1 MSNLIKYRPE
11 IDGLRAV
18 AVLSVI
24 IFHLEFKVLGN
35 SLLPGGF
42 LGVDIFFVIS
52 GYLITSIIL
61 TEIEKGSFT
70 FRNFYLRRAK
80 RLLPALFIVLTT
92 TSVASWLVLFP
103 GEMKQYGQ
111 SLISSIFF
119 YSNFNFWLEDPYF
132 SGRSNLKPL
141 LHTWSLSVEEQY
153 YIIIPLLLVLL
164 RRLLNSGK
172 NVFFAILFFISFALA
187 VLHTPTDPTST
198 FYLLPYRLWELML
211 GGLLSS
217 IRINEKLHENVSSN
231 LSMIGLIGIAFSV
244 IFLSKNTLH
253 PSFATLIPTLSTGLI
268 LVFASK
274 NNLVGRI
281 LSQRIFVATGLISY
295 GLYLWHFPIVSFSR
309 LLELGFNQ
317 LLVKL
322 SIVGISFI
330 AAILSYR
337 YVEFPI
343 RNNKIKFVYSA
354 SLGFCLAIFMVIFSF
369 KVDDTGAIQ
378 RYQNMFPNYENMVFD
393 NRLLQLES
401 WKYVRLK
408 GQSFTD
414 LQKTNVLLIGDSH
427 SKDLFNAFHL
437 NKELFP
443 NAEFVRYGRDTK
455 RDQNIE
461 CDAAQQFTN
470 TELFSNSDIIVIDTY
485 RNLLNKENK
494 ECLIEF
500 TNKIKVTEKRLILV
514 GEHILFKEIEQNNN
528 WTRRLHKKTVV
539 DELLLEKKLSQS
551 DIPNLEMKQYELS
564 KNNLGSDSDEY
575 RKFAQDNNISF
586 MDVTAFQ
593 CDYSTKSC
601 SILDDVGHK
610 IYYDNHHW
618 TSEGAK
624 FFGKKISRKYM
635 KLFNK

>member
-1 MSNLIKYRPE
+1 MIEIK
-11 IDGLRAV
+11 
-18 AVLSVI
+18 
-24 IFHLEFKVLGN
+24 
-35 SLLPGGF
+35 
-42 LGVDIFFVIS
+42 
-52 GYLITSIIL
+52 IL
-61 TEIEKGSFT
+61 
-70 FRNFYLRRAK
+70 N
-80 RLLPALFIVLTT
+80 
-92 TSVASWLVLFP
+92 
-103 GEMKQYGQ
+103 
-111 SLISSIFF
+111 
-119 YSNFNFWLEDPYF
+119 
-132 SGRSNLKPL
+132 
-141 LHTWSLSVEEQY
+141 
-153 YIIIPLLLVLL
+153 
-164 RRLLNSGK
+164 
-172 NVFFAILFFISFALA
+172 
-187 VLHTPTDPTST
+187 
-198 FYLLPYRLWELML
+198 
-211 GGLLSS
+211 
-217 IRINEKLHENVSSN
+217 NEKLHENVSSN

-564 KNNLGSDSDEY
+564 KNNLGSDIDEY